1 MPKNTVFGTPWPD
14 WRGQIRLILLM
25 VFIPPVWAPQ
35 VLAHGAMENPASRTT
50 TCRFDAD
57 AMENPMCEQAWATEP
72 QALYDWM
79 EVNLAS
85 VAGAHQQQIPDGT
98 LCGAGR
104 DKYRAFNVPGEW
116 PATALQ
122 PGSDG
127 LYPVTFHATA
137 PHAAQYFRF
146 YLTREGFDPTQDTL
160 SWGDLELVYDS
171 QQIAVEALVASPHYT
186 FGIPLPD
193 REGRAILYLVWQRS
207 DSPEAF
213 YGCSDVLLGAS
224 STPPAPTNPVT
235 PVPPANDPVD
245 SAPIVTNPPAN
256 NDDETPVAAPGL
268 EGLAVSV
275 DIYDDWGSGGCGEG
289 TVVNQGTNSTVW
301 EVNVDVAGSV
311 TSYWD
316 AEMMYSTHP
325 HHDHEGSAMPHAWRV
340 MGKSWNRTLAA
351 GESTTFGFCFD
362 RTLQAQAPPSDDPT
376 MPIQEETPIVE
387 ADPDGHH
394 HDHPGMEMDSDF
406 TDLASFGLSH
416 GSDHTGHD
424 GLVGGRTAIT
434 TEALMAYNQLR
445 EFVGLAPATL
455 EQVGTWAFANELTNN
470 TQAWG
475 NDELG
480 VGLWYAMQGAKV
492 GWMDDEVFDPQVVA
506 DITRTARLGSSQD
519 VMAMVAEYGHP
530 GFAAYLLENSFE
542 DHFINTLKMEPHY
555 AGWMHDRAHGWLSI
569 EDVAI
574 AHDVNH
580 LTVLSHDQM
589 QPFMNDTWDW
599 PQWPALDVTHA
610 RVLEYF
616 QSMVT
621 LGDPLGDHLENLSS
635 SPNPVQPPPSQTPDA
650 GNDSSTGTGNTCA
663 GEWDPNEAFTGI
675 HFLALSAAFGSNP
688 NDAHWDSAMD
698 FDCDGFVG
706 GSDFLF
712 MSRHWT
718 GGSETNPDDDQVDET
733 PPMDND
739 EGHDHGD
746 HGHGGGQ
753 FLSMVAAT
761 TDVHLMVDS
770 ATGLAYLHEQGGEAI
785 LISRSDDYWDG
796 AVPLTRDDANLM
808 AAARDGQGRLRVLDG
823 GGVDV
828 YAWILDESGLFIGEE
843 GPSSTSIDEKESLF
857 QMDIDGDGM
866 IGGSMAPPAD
876 PGMPPMDEHDG
887 HDHDGHDHMAPPP
900 SSGDYVDITSWGTFH
915 GSNHNSEHDELVGGR
930 TAITTEAHEAYN
942 NLRAFLGLPPVTMEE
957 VGQWAFSEA
966 LTNNSQ
972 AWGNDEV
979 GVGLW
984 YAMQGAKVGWIRDEA
999 YFPQLLADI
1008 QRTAR
1013 LVTDPDEMRAQV
1025 MDMVREYGHSGY
1037 ADYLEQYGIVETFIN
1052 TLKMEPHYGGWMH
1065 GRTHGFRSLEGVAI
1079 NHDVNHLTVLSW
1091 DQMQP
1096 FMNDTFDWPQWPAL
1110 DVSDSGVIEYFQSM
1124 VSLGNPVG
1132 FNLESAPSSI
1142 APPES
1147 EGPNEPTMPPMDN
1160 DEGHDHGDHGHGGG
1174 QFLSMVAATTDV
1186 HLMVDSAT
1194 GLAYLHEQGGE
1205 AILISR
1211 SDDYWDG
1218 AVPLTRDDANL
1229 MAAARDGQ
1237 GRLRV
1242 LDGGGVD
1249 VYAWILDES
1258 GLFIGEEGPSSTSID
1273 EKESLFQMDI
1283 DGDGMIGGS
1292 MAPPAD
1298 PGMPPM
1304 DEHDGHDHDGHDH
1317 MAPPPSSGDYVD
1329 ITSWGT
1335 FHGSNHNSEHDELVG
1350 GRTAITTEAH
1360 EAYNNLRAFL
1370 GLPPVTMEEVGQ
1382 WAFSEALTNNSQAW
1396 GNDEVGVGLWYAMQ
1410 GAKVGWIRDEA
1421 YFPQL
1426 LADIQRTARLV
1437 TDPDEM
1443 RAQVMDMVREYGHSG
1458 YADYLEQYGIVETFI
1473 NTLKMEPHYGGWMHG
1488 RTHGFRSLEGV
1499 AINHDVNH
1507 LTVLS
1512 WDQMQPFMN
1521 DTFDWPQWPALDV
1534 SDSGVI
1540 EYFQSMVSLGNPV
1553 GFNLENLSPPQAP

>member
-50 TCRFDAD
+50 TCRFDAA

-122 PGSDG
+122 PGPDG

-146 YLTREGFDPTQDTL
+146 YLTREGFDPTRDTL
-160 SWGDLELVYDS
+160 SWSDLELVYDS

-224 STPPAPTNPVT
+224 STPPAPTNPIT
-235 PVPPANDPVD
+235 PVPPTNDPVD

-289 TVVNQGTNSTVW
+289 TVVNQGPNSSVW

-492 GWMDDEVFDPQVVA
+492 GWMDDDVFDPQVVA

-530 GFAAYLLENSFE
+530 GFAAYLLENAFE

-599 PQWPALDVTHA
+599 PQWPALDVTEE

-616 QSMVT
+616 QSMVV
-621 LGDPLGDHLENLSS
+621 LGDPLGFNLDALGAPLAPEEPV
-635 SPNPVQPPPSQTPDA
+635 SPPEDTNPDTPPTQTPEPPPVEEEDDSTPPPSQDMEDHE
-650 GNDSSTGTGNTCA
+650 GD
-663 GEWDPNEAFTGI
+663 ED
-675 HFLALSAAFGSNP
+675 H
-688 NDAHWDSAMD
+688 
-698 FDCDGFVG
+698 
-706 GSDFLF
+706 SD
-712 MSRHWT
+712 H
-718 GGSETNPDDDQVDET
+718 N
-733 PPMDND
+733 
-739 EGHDHGD
+739 
-746 HGHGGGQ
+746 GGGQ
-753 FLSMVAAT
+753 
-761 TDVHLMVDS
+761 
-770 ATGLAYLHEQGGEAI
+770 
-785 LISRSDDYWDG
+785 
-796 AVPLTRDDANLM
+796 
-808 AAARDGQGRLRVLDG
+808 
-823 GGVDV
+823 
-828 YAWILDESGLFIGEE
+828 
-843 GPSSTSIDEKESLF
+843 
-857 QMDIDGDGM
+857 
-866 IGGSMAPPAD
+866 
-876 PGMPPMDEHDG
+876 
-887 HDHDGHDHMAPPP
+887 DHMAPPV

-930 TAITTEAHEAYN
+930 TAITTEAHVAYN
-942 NLRAFLGLPPVTMEE
+942 NLRAFFGLPEVSIEE
-957 VGQWAFSEA
+957 VGEWAFDQS

-972 AWGNDEV
+972 AWGNDLI

-984 YAMQGAKVGWIRDEA
+984 YAMQGAKVGWITDEA
-999 YFPQLLADI
+999 YEPQILADI

-1013 LVTDPDEMRAQV
+1013 LVSDPNQMRNQV
-1025 MDMVREYGHSGY
+1025 MAMVRQYGHPGY
-1037 ADYLEQYGIVETFIN
+1037 ADYLEQYGIVDIFIS
-1052 TLKMEPHYGGWMH
+1052 TMKMEPHYGGWMH
-1065 GRTHGFRSLEGVAI
+1065 GRTHGFRSIEGVAI
-1079 NHDVNHLTVLSW
+1079 NHDINHLTVLSW

-1110 DVSDSGVIEYFQSM
+1110 DVSDSGVIEYYQSM

-1132 FNLESAPSSI
+1132 LNLE
-1142 APPES
+1142 
-1147 EGPNEPTMPPMDN
+1147 
-1160 DEGHDHGDHGHGGG
+1160 
-1174 QFLSMVAATTDV
+1174 
-1186 HLMVDSAT
+1186 
-1194 GLAYLHEQGGE
+1194 
-1205 AILISR
+1205 
-1211 SDDYWDG
+1211 
-1218 AVPLTRDDANL
+1218 
-1229 MAAARDGQ
+1229 
-1237 GRLRV
+1237 
-1242 LDGGGVD
+1242 
-1249 VYAWILDES
+1249 
-1258 GLFIGEEGPSSTSID
+1258 
-1273 EKESLFQMDI
+1273 
-1283 DGDGMIGGS
+1283 
-1292 MAPPAD
+1292 
-1298 PGMPPM
+1298 
-1304 DEHDGHDHDGHDH
+1304 
-1317 MAPPPSSGDYVD
+1317 
-1329 ITSWGT
+1329 
-1335 FHGSNHNSEHDELVG
+1335 
-1350 GRTAITTEAH
+1350 
-1360 EAYNNLRAFL
+1360 
-1370 GLPPVTMEEVGQ
+1370 
-1382 WAFSEALTNNSQAW
+1382 
-1396 GNDEVGVGLWYAMQ
+1396 
-1410 GAKVGWIRDEA
+1410 
-1421 YFPQL
+1421 
-1426 LADIQRTARLV
+1426 
-1437 TDPDEM
+1437 
-1443 RAQVMDMVREYGHSG
+1443 
-1458 YADYLEQYGIVETFI
+1458 
-1473 NTLKMEPHYGGWMHG
+1473 
-1488 RTHGFRSLEGV
+1488 
-1499 AINHDVNH
+1499 
-1507 LTVLS
+1507 
-1512 WDQMQPFMN
+1512 
-1521 DTFDWPQWPALDV
+1521 
-1534 SDSGVI
+1534 
-1540 EYFQSMVSLGNPV
+1540 
-1553 GFNLENLSPPQAP
+1553 